1 MAFSKMNEEKK
12 EEVIEIEEAED
23 VVPTA
28 LSESGKSGRKPVYI
42 ALAVI
47 GVVVLGAIMIW
58 IFRAQEGGAVV
69 PAPRTVSFGDNSGQ
83 PTAETTGDQ
92 TVTIQPDQV
101 EKIGL
106 KIETVGETLSGEA
119 MSVAATGVVQPNAYK
134 ETPVI
139 SLLGGILRSVKGELG
154 QNVGKGQTLAV
165 IFSDELAASQSRYLA
180 LQTEAQTARQNYERT
195 AKLVKISPVSNTE
208 VDQMLARLK
217 TVQAELVE
225 NQKRHERTVNL
236 VKIGAASR
244 EELEQATTKLRTSE
258 ADVEEAKRRY
268 NRAVEVADI
277 NPVSRGEFEQ
287 AAVKRQTAESDL
299 ATARQRLL
307 LLGLSRQRVDSLRSP
322 SQITSEIALT
332 APVAG
337 TITKRDAN
345 QGEVVE
351 ANKELM
357 RVTNLASVW
366 VIAQVYEKDLG
377 LLRTGSGAS
386 VTTDSYPG
394 KLFRGYVTYID
405 PNIAPETRT
414 AQVRVELENPGQVLK
429 IGMYV
434 NVAFGSMGAAERTMP
449 MIPASAVQNMNDKQV
464 VFVPTDK
471 PNVFAVKP
479 VRLGK
484 ESNGRFTV
492 LEGLN
497 VGDRVVTDGS
507 FLLRAEFFKQNPSGH

>member
-1 MAFSKMNEEKK
+1 MAS
-12 EEVIEIEEAED
+12 
-23 VVPTA
+23 
-28 LSESGKSGRKPVYI
+28 
-42 ALAVI
+42 
-47 GVVVLGAIMIW
+47 
-58 IFRAQEGGAVV
+58 
-69 PAPRTVSFGDNSGQ
+69 
-83 PTAETTGDQ
+83 
-92 TVTIQPDQV
+92 
-101 EKIGL
+101 
-106 KIETVGETLSGEA
+106 
-119 MSVAATGVVQPNAYK
+119 
-134 ETPVI
+134 
-139 SLLGGILRSVKGELG
+139 GILRSVKGELG
-154 QNVGKGQTLAV
+154 QNVAKGQTLAV
-165 IFSDELAASQSRYLA
+165 IFSDELAASQARYLA
-180 LQTEAQTARQNYERT
+180 LHTDEQTAKQNYERT

-225 NQKRHERTVNL
+225 NQKRYERTAKL
-236 VKIGAASR
+236 VEIGAASR
-244 EELEQATTKLRTSE
+244 EDLEQATTKLRTSE
-258 ADVEEAKRRY
+258 ADVNEAKKRY
-268 NRAVEVADI
+268 DRAVQVAEI

-287 AAVKRQTAESDL
+287 AAVKRQTAESHL

-357 RVTNLASVW
+357 RVTNLGTVW

-377 LLRTGSGAS
+377 FLRAGSGAS
-386 VTTDSYPG
+386 VTTAAYPDR
-394 KLFRGYVTYID
+394 LFRGQVTYID
-405 PNIAPETRT
+405 PNINPETRT
-414 AQVRVELENPGQVLK
+414 SQVRVELENPGQILK

-434 NVAFGSMGAAERTMP
+434 NVAFGSMGVAERTMP

-464 VFVPTDK
+464 VFAATDK
-471 PNVFAVKP
+471 PNVFTVKS

-484 ESNGRFTV
+484 ENNGRFTV

-507 FLLRAEFFKQNPSGH
+507 FLLRAEILKQNPTHH

>member
-1 MAFSKMNEEKK
+1 MSEEHKDEIMEDTENA
-12 EEVIEIEEAED
+12 EEPEFA
-23 VVPTA
+23 
-28 LSESGKSGRKPVYI
+28 SERTSSRKRLYI
-42 ALAVI
+42 ALGTI
-47 GVVVLGAIMIW
+47 GVVIAGALLFW
-58 IFRAQEGGAVV
+58 YFRGRDGGNVV
-69 PAPRTVSFGDNSGQ
+69 PAPRTVSFGDDTGQQTSGT
-83 PTAETTGDQ
+83 PGDQ
-92 TVTIQPDQV
+92 TVTLQPDQM

-106 KIETVGETLSGEA
+106 KVETVGEALSSEA
-119 MSVAATGVVQPNAYK
+119 MSVTATGVVQPNAYK

-139 SLLGGILRSVKGELG
+139 SLLGGVLRRVSGELG
-154 QNVGKGQTLAV
+154 QNVSKGQTVAV

-180 LQTEAQTARQNYERT
+180 LQTDAQTARQNYERT
-195 AKLVKISPVSNTE
+195 ARLVKISPVNNTE

-244 EELEQATTKLRTSE
+244 EDLEQATTKLRTSE
-258 ADVEEAKRRY
+258 ADVNEGKKRY
-268 NRAVEVADI
+268 DRAVQVAEI
-277 NPVSRGEFEQ
+277 NPVSRSEFEQ

-357 RVTNLASVW
+357 RVTNLATVW
-366 VIAQVYEKDLG
+366 VIVQVYEKDIG

-386 VTTDSYPG
+386 VTATAYPER
-394 KLFRGYVTYID
+394 LFRGHVTYID
-405 PNIAPETRT
+405 PNIAQETRT

-434 NVAFGSMGAAERTMP
+434 NVAFGSMGTAEQTMP
-449 MIPASAVQNMNDKQV
+449 MIPSSAVQNMNDRQV
-464 VFVPTDK
+464 VFAATDK
-471 PNVFAVKP
+471 PNVFTVKP

-507 FLLRAEFFKQNPSGH
+507 FLLRAEILKQNPTHH